1 VAEWDKRDDETALA
15 YNAFTAYY
23 QMPVRERGIDAAWRA
38 SAGNARGKR
47 AQIAPRHWY
56 SWSSAH
62 DWVRRAAAYDQHL
75 AKQDEQLW
83 EERRRRKKE
92 REWTE
97 AEQIRDVLEE
107 AIPHARQFIRRKTAY
122 VRGEDGQSDREI
134 ITVEF
139 DIVGLATVAE
149 KMQKIQSLVLG
160 DSTENVNLSGA
171 ALISV
176 IEAEFRRLALV
187 DDGAATPTLD
197 LLTAHEDT
205 AEDEAAGAASQTA

>member
-1 VAEWDKRDDETALA
+1 VADWDRRTETESAKA
-15 YNAFTAYY
+15 YAAFTAYY
-23 QMPVRERGIDAAWRA
+23 LLPARERSIDAAWRVA
-38 SAGNARGKR
+38 NPQYRNSTKTVPGFWKQWSAN
-47 AQIAPRHWY
+47 
-56 SWSSAH
+56 H
-62 DWVRRAAAYDQHL
+62 DWVARAAAYDQEI
-75 AKQDEQLW
+75 AKQDELLW

-97 AEQIRDVLEE
+97 AEQIRDVIEE
-107 AIPHARQFIRRKTAY
+107 AIPHARQFIHTKTAFKK
-122 VRGEDGQSDREI
+122 GENGQPDREY
-134 ITVEF
+134 ITIQF

-187 DDGAATPTLD
+187 DDGAAAPTVD
-197 LLTAHEDT
+197 LLTAEE
-205 AEDEAAGAASQTA
+205 AEFDDFAADGDGEV